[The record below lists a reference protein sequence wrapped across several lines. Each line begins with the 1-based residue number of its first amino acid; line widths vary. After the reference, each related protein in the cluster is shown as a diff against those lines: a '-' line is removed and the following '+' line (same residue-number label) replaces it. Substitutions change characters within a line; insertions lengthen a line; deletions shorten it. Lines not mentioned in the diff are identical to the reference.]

1 MRYPLDHVF
10 ASRHFQLVELRRLP
24 DIGSDHF
31 PILVILDY
39 DPGAVSDEEPL
50 PDAGDKQEAD
60 EAIEEGK
67 SDN

>member
-10 ASRHFQLVELRRLP
+10 ASRHFRLVELRRLP

-39 DPGAVSDEEPL
+39 DPGAVSDEEPR
-50 PDAGDKQEAD
+50 PDPGDEQEAD

>member
-10 ASRHFQLVELRRLP
+10 ASQHFLLAELRRLP

-31 PILVILDY
+31 PMLVILDY
-39 DPGAVSDEEPL
+39 DPGVLEDEEPQ
-50 PDAGDKQEAD
+50 PDAGDIEEAD

-67 SDN
+67 SEN